1 VNAKP
6 RVVVFGGAGFIG
18 SHLVEDLLSHGWP
31 VRAFDKSRG
40 DWRNLAAV
48 AGRVETVEGD
58 FINRVDVRQALDGC
72 GTAIHLVS
80 ATLPSSSNENPAY
93 DIEANVIASLNFL
106 EECRAAGV
114 TRVLFISSG
123 GTVYGPAHRLP
134 IPEDHPTEPACSY
147 GIGKLAIEK
156 YLALYG
162 RLHGLSSAVLRLSN
176 PFGER
181 QNPAA
186 AQGAVAVFLG
196 RVLRGE
202 PIDLWG
208 DGSAV
213 RDYLYIADGVRAFR
227 RVLETPEATG
237 IFNVG
242 SGVGTS
248 LTELIDAIGRVTG
261 RKVLVNRLPGRPLDV
276 PANVLDCSRLTAATG
291 WRPEVDLEAG
301 LARTWAW
308 MTGGQPTPVAAR

>member
-1 VNAKP
+1 MSERK
-6 RVVVFGGAGFIG
+6 RVVIFGGAGFIG
-18 SHLVEDLLSHGWP
+18 SHLVEELLAHGHP
-31 VRAFDKSRG
+31 VTAFDKTRG
-40 DWRNLAAV
+40 DWRNLAGV

-58 FINRVDVRQALDGC
+58 FTNRVDVRGALDGC
-72 GTAIHLVS
+72 STAIHLVS

-93 DIEANVIASLNFL
+93 DIEANVIATLNL
-106 EECRAAGV
+106 LDECRSAGV
-114 TRVLFISSG
+114 NRVLFISSG

-147 GIGKLAIEK
+147 GISKLAIEK

-162 RLHGLSSAVLRLSN
+162 RLHGLSSAVLRFSN

-196 RVLRGE
+196 RVHRGE

-227 RVLETPEATG
+227 RVLETPGATG
-237 IFNVG
+237 VFNVG
-242 SGVGTS
+242 RGAGTS

-261 RKVLVNRLPGRPLDV
+261 RKVIVNRLPGRPLDV
-276 PANVLDCSRLTAATG
+276 PANVLDSSRLTALTG
-291 WRPEVDLEAG
+291 WRPAIDLDEG

-308 MTGGQPTPVAAR
+308 MTGDQPVVAGAR